1 MKGDDHMFE
10 NKLYKGIHAT
20 RYIASW
26 RNSGGRWFGYEFRDW
41 LKSLGLNEDEI
52 REIWNMATCGKLEL
66 ETNAKKSINN
76 VGLSEEDE
84 D

>member
-1 MKGDDHMFE
+1 MFE

-26 RNSGGRWFGYEFRDW
+26 RNAGGRWFAYEFRDW
-41 LKSLGLNEDEI
+41 LRSLGLTDDEI
-52 REIWNMATCGKLEL
+52 REIWNIAVNGKLEL
-66 ETNAKKSINN
+66 ENSAERFIKELPPYK
-76 VGLSEEDE
+76 DE